1 MFVNS
6 SQQLAEKKLLLLYI
20 FEKLEIPITHSQITD
35 FVLENDLM
43 NYFMF
48 QQFFSELQE
57 SGFIIEEHKEQQ
69 QFIITDKG
77 RNTLKYFINR
87 LSREQLEKIDHLLS
101 IKKKQLLKRAEVEA
115 DYVKLD
121 ENDVLVT
128 LKVIERDTPLINI
141 SLNVANTK
149 QAKII
154 CQNWKENT
162 QKIYSNLI
170 SMLIEEKNIKG

>member
-101 IKKKQLLKRAEVEA
+101 IKKKAA
-115 DYVKLD
+115 VKACRGGGRLC
-121 ENDVLVT
+121 
-128 LKVIERDTPLINI
+128 
-141 SLNVANTK
+141 
-149 QAKII
+149 QA
-154 CQNWKENT
+154 
-162 QKIYSNLI
+162 
-170 SMLIEEKNIKG
+170 

>member
-101 IKKKQLLKRAEVEA
+101 VKKKQLLKRAEVEA